1 VLFQQKNYNLA
12 ANVTTHSLALAS
24 NLRDQA
30 LTRVLLGQIEQARTN
45 ATQARVYLEEALDAF
60 MRMRDRR
67 NASTSRSL
75 LGALPEA

>member
-1 VLFQQKNYNLA
+1 MLFQQKNYDLA
-12 ANVTTHSLALAS
+12 ANVATHSLALAT
-24 NLRDQA
+24 NLREQA

-45 ATQARVYLEEALDAF
+45 TAQARVYLEEALEAF

-75 LGALPEA
+75 LGALTEA